1 MAQLGYDAI
10 TLGNHE
16 FDYHGQ
22 GLAGMLRAAMRN
34 SAQEGTQLPALL
46 CANIDWSAP
55 ATDDSAALQAAMEE
69 YGARPAE
76 IFEVSGV
83 KVGIFGVTGV
93 DAEAC
98 IAVPVVEFIDV
109 IEAAKVQ
116 VAWLKAQ
123 GAEVIICLS
132 HGGVWAD
139 AEKSEDELLAQAVPE
154 IDLIVS
160 GHTHTTLNEPI
171 VHGTTYIASCGEY
184 TRNLGR
190 IVLERSGD
198 DWVCKE
204 YELIPTTDDVVGD
217 AAIEEILE
225 VYRGRV
231 SDGYLA
237 RFGYTFDQVL
247 CNNPGGLLSEYDL
260 LTDALY
266 EAVRAVEGENYEPVA
281 MAIIPDGI
289 IRGKL
294 PVGEVRTT
302 DAFNVL
308 SLGIGPDRAAGYPLI
323 SVYLTGRELYDVA
336 EVDASV
342 SALMTGV
349 HLYPSGGGW
358 EYMNNRLLLSK
369 VADVWLYDEEGRRVE
384 LEEDKLY
391 RVVADLCSGQMLGSV
406 KSKSFGLLSIEP
418 KNKDGSPV
426 TDFESCII
434 RNAQGEEIKLW
445 ATLADYLY
453 SMGGTDGTGSISAA
467 YQQPSERIVRSEA
480 QGIGDHL
487 RHAGRIWYVLAAAV
501 VIVLL
506 VLIGIVLIIRAVVR
520 RVLRRRRKK

>member
-1 MAQLGYDAI
+1 
-10 TLGNHE
+10 
-16 FDYHGQ
+16 
-22 GLAGMLRAAMRN
+22 
-34 SAQEGTQLPALL
+34 
-46 CANIDWSAP
+46 
-55 ATDDSAALQAAMEE
+55 
-69 YGARPAE
+69 
-76 IFEVSGV
+76 
-83 KVGIFGVTGV
+83 
-93 DAEAC
+93 
-98 IAVPVVEFIDV
+98 
-109 IEAAKVQ
+109 
-116 VAWLKAQ
+116 
-123 GAEVIICLS
+123 
-132 HGGVWAD
+132 
-139 AEKSEDELLAQAVPE
+139 
-154 IDLIVS
+154 
-160 GHTHTTLNEPI
+160 
-171 VHGTTYIASCGEY
+171 
-184 TRNLGR
+184 
-190 IVLERSGD
+190 VLERSGD